1 MGVNCFITYGSD
13 GTGASGALLTTIV
26 LGVAAAQLAAPPL
39 MVLALRTTV
48 ASPAAPAPLTP
59 AAAPAELS
67 ANTPAEWP
75 R

>member
-1 MGVNCFITYGSD
+1 
-13 GTGASGALLTTIV
+13 LLTTIV

-39 MVLALRTTV
+39 MVLALRTTA

-67 ANTPAEWP
+67 GNAPADWP